1 MLRDVFNFGTWK
13 HQNVAFPETSS
24 VKNAASLRDVLNFR
38 SLQHQKRSNSARFS
52 IMEECRADGLVPMR
66 FAIFPVHVSKVL
78 CLPRKSEA
86 RPYEMLH
93 LSRRINTP
101 EDLMLQNATPLR
113 KSALRPPNISD
124 EPCLSC
130 LLYCACH
137 AACIFA
143 DPLQVSHACQRFW
156 NCHKTLTSCSLQDAE
171 SLAPATQNH
180 TVTSKRGPRHSETLR
195 NF

>member
-1 MLRDVFNFGTWK
+1 MSSILELENIK
-13 HQNVAFPETSS
+13 NVAFPETSS

-180 TVTSKRGPRHSETLR
+180 TVTSKRGPRHSETL